1 MYFLNRPDTDTYI
14 TIHREDENNFY
25 EIVNS
30 NIFNRENKFRLIKDK
45 NEIKKI
51 LDSRYSSKNRGE
63 EYTEGVP
70 SATLISSALF
80 PYNLD
85 SHSQHN
91 KIALLRWNND
101 IDVSDLQNQK
111 ITNKLSTDSGTFV
124 HEVLEFVLRDRETR
138 LFEKARS
145 IDKYIEYVCQDKNI
159 INMIENFDNRK
170 DYFVDMTKKVL
181 GNFFK
186 NELSKI
192 DAVYNELFVKNQYL
206 QGSIDMVNYENGR
219 LYISDFKTSKKSLS
233 RNQVPDKGYLRQLYI
248 YSRILL
254 ANKIITQK
262 EYDNLGFKIY
272 FFNWNSGNSA
282 VYEFDKKEVDKCSA
296 YVNFILSWYWNI
308 KNDTEDVQIKL

>member
-124 HEVLEFVLRDRETR
+124 HEVLEFTLRDRETR

-170 DYFVDMTKKVL
+170 EYFVDMTKKVL

-219 LYISDFKTSKKSLS
+219 LYISDFKTSKK
-233 RNQVPDKGYLRQLYI
+233 
-248 YSRILL
+248 
-254 ANKIITQK
+254 A
-262 EYDNLGFKIY
+262 E
-272 FFNWNSGNSA
+272 
-282 VYEFDKKEVDKCSA
+282 
-296 YVNFILSWYWNI
+296 
-308 KNDTEDVQIKL
+308 